1 MRRSWLWAA
10 KRRRS
15 AQIEEVQG
23 AGVGGEEEGL
33 WGEGVQEGGVVGEVV
48 VRGDEELG
56 GYDAGGGGEG
66 FEEGVG
72 ACGVE
77 D

>member
-1 MRRSWLWAA
+1 MRPMRRCWLCRAEC
-10 KRRRS
+10 RRR
-15 AQIEEVQG
+15 AQVEEVQG
-23 AGVGGEEEGL
+23 ARVGGEKEGL
-33 WGEGVQEGGVVGEVV
+33 RGEGVQEGGVVGEVV

-72 ACGVE
+72 AC
-77 D
+77 

>member
-1 MRRSWLWAA
+1 MGPMRRRWLSGA
-10 KRRRS
+10 KCRRS
-15 AQIEEVQG
+15 AQVEEMQG

-33 WGEGVQEGGVVGEVV
+33 RGEGVQEGGVVGEVV
-48 VRGDEELG
+48 VGGDEELG

-72 ACGVE
+72 AC
-77 D
+77 

>member
-1 MRRSWLWAA
+1 MRRGGLGCA
-10 KRRRS
+10 KRRWG

-23 AGVGGEEEGL
+23 AGVGGKEEGL

-48 VRGDEELG
+48 VGWDEELG

-66 FEEGVG
+66 FDEGVG
-72 ACGVE
+72 AC
-77 D
+77 